1 MIIRQLRERNRRTV
15 REHSGRVNNIAHVV
29 TGRHIAMY
37 CMLAT
42 SRKTV
47 GGTPRE
53 ILRSTRAAY
62 GLVSFFRFSYSPPP
76 PPRFGHVKT
85 CKFLF
90 AHGLKKIKN
99 FKLEETKLK
108 SKLYGLV
115 ANSGIDVTLRL
126 NPLP

>member
-76 PPRFGHVKT
+76 PSFRTRENVQIFVRTWIEKNKKNLNSRKQNLKANYTGWWRT
-85 CKFLF
+85 Q
-90 AHGLKKIKN
+90 GL
-99 FKLEETKLK
+99 T
-108 SKLYGLV
+108 
-115 ANSGIDVTLRL
+115 
-126 NPLP
+126 